1 MTKNN
6 LLQTLDTRVEDYRRS
21 HPSTAEMDIAI
32 FKKSC
37 KGKTAVQISME
48 IPCSESTVYRALH
61 RVRSFIRTS
70 DLDSFMDTLQECITQ
85 HNPNFG
91 EGNARSV
98 LEMLHIA
105 YRRFNHFESPESKAG
120 YTELYSKL
128 SSLPLQST
136 DQVVD
141 IVSSLCHSYERDGFT
156 EGLKLGV
163 RMGNELNT

>member
-1 MTKNN
+1 MKKAS
-6 LLQTLDTRVEDYRRS
+6 LLQTLDARVNDYRRL

-32 FKKSC
+32 YQKFSR
-37 KGKTAVQISME
+37 GKTAVQISLE

-61 RVRSFIRTS
+61 RVRNFIQAS
-70 DLDSFMDTLQECITQ
+70 DLDRFMDTLQECIAQ
-85 HNPNFG
+85 HDPNFG
-91 EGNARSV
+91 DGNARSV

-105 YRRFNHFESPESKAG
+105 YGRFNHFESPESKAG

-128 SSLPLQST
+128 SSLSLQST
-136 DQVVD
+136 DQIID

-163 RMGNELNT
+163 RMGNELRA